1 MSLLYRKG
9 IVVPRYF
16 WQMVFPWSK
25 FRNGLVTVTFQL
37 RQTFTHI
44 WITAQ
49 SWLRLTQCWVAWGLL
64 RTEKEKPAAGKTDY
78 WRGFWRRRW
87 DSNPR
92 GAHRTKTISSRSRY
106 DRFDTSPSF
115 YFNMLFIISNL
126 PLFGNSPF
134 YESLFGKALPN
145 HTLKGID
152 YWNELEEDSSCME
165 QAFSIFINN
174 IELDNGRNVLIL
186 NIVKKGPQN
195 ISENIFSQTI
205 WELGIRTAPS
215 KPIKINLIVPPVLY
229 FQQCLPE
236 STLFNAAVQKA
247 DKNSHYSPCYKEI
260 KWYNCL

>member
-1 MSLLYRKG
+1 M
-9 IVVPRYF
+9 
-16 WQMVFPWSK
+16 
-25 FRNGLVTVTFQL
+25 
-37 RQTFTHI
+37 
-44 WITAQ
+44 
-49 SWLRLTQCWVAWGLL
+49 
-64 RTEKEKPAAGKTDY
+64 
-78 WRGFWRRRW
+78 
-87 DSNPR
+87 
-92 GAHRTKTISSRSRY
+92 ISSRSRY

-205 WELGIRTAPS
+205 
-215 KPIKINLIVPPVLY
+215 
-229 FQQCLPE
+229 
-236 STLFNAAVQKA
+236 
-247 DKNSHYSPCYKEI
+247 
-260 KWYNCL
+260 